1 MHVGPD
7 EHLERRKHLAI
18 VRMAAGLVLAV
29 DRGAVDDDV
38 EDATAAGDEGEISDD
53 VLVVRQQIRDRAHGA
68 G

>member
-1 MHVGPD
+1 M
-7 EHLERRKHLAI
+7 RKHLAI

-38 EDATAAGDEGEISDD
+38 EDASTGDEGEISDD

>member
-38 EDATAAGDEGEISDD
+38 EDAASTGDDGEISDD
-53 VLVVRQQIRDRAHGA
+53 VLIVRQHIRDPAHGA